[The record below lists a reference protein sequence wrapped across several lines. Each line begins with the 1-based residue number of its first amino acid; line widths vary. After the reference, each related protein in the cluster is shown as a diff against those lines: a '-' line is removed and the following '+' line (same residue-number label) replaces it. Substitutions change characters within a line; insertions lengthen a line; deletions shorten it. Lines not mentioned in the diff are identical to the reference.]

1 MKKRETRYQIHVFIS
16 TREKPDGSKSCS
28 QGNAK
33 EIKDKLKEIALERKW
48 MPRVR
53 ISESGCLGA
62 CGVGPNIMIYPQ
74 KIWLTNVL
82 IDDIEDVVLEI
93 ENLLAN

>member
-1 MKKRETRYQIHVFIS
+1 MKKRETRYQIHVFIC

-74 KIWLTNVL
+74 KIWLTNVTF
-82 IDDIEDVVLEI
+82 DDIEDVVLEI

>member
-1 MKKRETRYQIHVFIS
+1 MYLFVQ
-16 TREKPDGSKSCS
+16 EKNLMDQSHS

-33 EIKDKLKEIALERKW
+33 EIKDKLKEIALEKKW

-53 ISESGCLGA
+53 ISESGCLGV

-74 KIWLTNVL
+74 KIWLTNVG
-82 IDDIEDVVLEI
+82 IEDIEDVVLEI
-93 ENLLAN
+93 ENLLNN